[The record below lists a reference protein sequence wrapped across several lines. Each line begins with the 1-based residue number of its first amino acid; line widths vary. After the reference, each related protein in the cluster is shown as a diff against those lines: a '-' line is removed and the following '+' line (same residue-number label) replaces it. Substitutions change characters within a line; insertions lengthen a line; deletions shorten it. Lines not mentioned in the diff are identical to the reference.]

1 MAKNNN
7 TVGDDNNL
15 IGYDPLAWM
24 TEELLEQETVA
35 EEENTISVQE
45 FEVIK
50 PSGSIKLEAVLN
62 IQNVTPLHEKLKNS
76 VAANDL
82 IEIEVSDVTS
92 IDTTTLQLL
101 VALKKESIKLQ
112 KIVIFINPSP
122 RFLESAKL
130 LGLLEILD
138 V

>member
-1 MAKNNN
+1 MAKNNK
-7 TVGDDNNL
+7 TVSDENNL

-35 EEENTISVQE
+35 EEENTVSVQE
-45 FEVIK
+45 LEVIK

-62 IQNVTPLHEKLKNS
+62 IQNVIPLHEKLKNS
-76 VAANDL
+76 IAANDL

-112 KIVIFINPSP
+112 KIVIFIKPSP

-138 V
+138 I

>member
-1 MAKNNN
+1 
-7 TVGDDNNL
+7 
-15 IGYDPLAWM
+15 M

-35 EEENTISVQE
+35 EEDNTISVQE